1 MPTLIRLI
9 VALIFIGG
17 IGFAGLYALTVFVD
31 PGEKT
36 ITVRIPARDIALT
49 PVVPAPPAPA
59 PVAEAAPP
67 PNTDDPNAKEVDTQE

>member
-1 MPTLIRLI
+1 MRRRRPVASVAQARFAPAGRLLDFRENGW
-9 VALIFIGG
+9 A
-17 IGFAGLYALTVFVD
+17 
-31 PGEKT
+31 
-36 ITVRIPARDIALT
+36 IPARDIALT

>member
-9 VALIFIGG
+9 VALLFLGG
-17 IGFAGLYALTVFVD
+17 IGFVGLYALTIFVD

-36 ITVRIPARDIALT
+36 ITVRIPTRDITLT
-49 PVVPAPPAPA
+49 PVVPEPPAAA

-67 PNTDDPNAKEVDTQE
+67 PSTDDPNAKEVDTQE